1 MVCFTQ
7 KVRQMELLK
16 CLCLWSQLDLPLLMI
31 NFLDSPRREGNRIKV
46 NCRLQ
51 RSAMLSVPHQGADR
65 TTLDPYMHVMPRR
78 QETAQR
84 EWNEFVLREQPNKAI
99 GD

>member
-1 MVCFTQ
+1 
-7 KVRQMELLK
+7 
-16 CLCLWSQLDLPLLMI
+16 MI
-31 NFLDSPRREGNRIKV
+31 KM

-84 EWNEFVLREQPNKAI
+84 EWNEFVLRE
-99 GD
+99 

>member
-1 MVCFTQ
+1 M
-7 KVRQMELLK
+7 
-16 CLCLWSQLDLPLLMI
+16 
-31 NFLDSPRREGNRIKV
+31 

-65 TTLDPYMHVMPRR
+65 TALDPFMHVMPRR